1 MGDLFISTPKIYSLL
16 ILPLFVFLARI
27 LDVSLG
33 TIRIIFI
40 SKGYKYLAPV
50 IGFFEISIWLLAV
63 TQIFQNLK
71 SPVYYLAYA
80 GGFATGT
87 FAGILIENKLSI
99 GIVLIRVITQKDSE
113 ELIKILKLKAYHPT
127 RSYAEGP
134 DGQQVSVIYIILD
147 RHDISDIIEIL
158 KNYNPNAF
166 YSVGEVKF
174 VSNKIFPHTEI
185 WYKRYEKGLLRNQRK
200 GK

>member
-1 MGDLFISTPKIYSLL
+1 MINLFISNPKIYSLF

-87 FAGILIENKLSI
+87 LAGILIENKLSI
-99 GIVLIRVITQKDSE
+99 GMVLIRVITQKDSE
-113 ELIKILKLKAYHPT
+113 ELIKILKLKDYNPT

-134 DGQQVSVIYIILD
+134 DEQQVSVIYMILD
-147 RHDISDIIEIL
+147 RHDVLEIIDII

-166 YSVGEVKF
+166 YSVGDVKF
-174 VSNKIFPHTEI
+174 VSNKILPHTKL
-185 WYKRYEKGLLRNQRK
+185 WYKRYDKSLLRNHRK